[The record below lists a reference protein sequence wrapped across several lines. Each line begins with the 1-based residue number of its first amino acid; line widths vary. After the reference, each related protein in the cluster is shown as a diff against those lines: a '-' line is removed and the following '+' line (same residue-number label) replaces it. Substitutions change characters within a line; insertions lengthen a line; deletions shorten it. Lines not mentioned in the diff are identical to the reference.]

1 MCSLPRRNGD
11 TTSWMWI
18 HCLTDLDQ
26 AGHYSWGSAVL
37 AFLYRQLCEA
47 CRRSSQS
54 PVRYALRSIQVVHIS
69 QSHGST
75 HVLSPFEKRV
85 ALDLKIP
92 CRTNFIKFD
101 YFINRYKNIC
111 IVLHRLY
118 YSIHPP
124 YQIIN
129 LF

>member
-1 MCSLPRRNGD
+1 VEAEAEAELHLGD
-11 TTSWMWI
+11 AGR
-18 HCLTDLDQ
+18 CEREPEGRDGGLTMVYREATKGGRQ
-26 AGHYSWGSAVL
+26 AGM
-37 AFLYRQLCEA
+37 EA
-47 CRRSSQS
+47 ETAAS
-54 PVRYALRSIQVVHIS
+54 PVRYALRSIHVVHIS
-69 QSHGST
+69 RSHGST

-92 CRTNFIKFD
+92 CRSNFIKFE

-118 YSIHPP
+118 YSILPP